1 MDTTAGATVPSSPAS
16 DFEYR
21 IFITSLSISSG
32 SAGGGYDLTIVGSNL
47 SPSMDSNNVFIGNGE
62 NAICE
67 ITSINSTH
75 ITCTVPPMLEEY
87 TAGVPL
93 EVVVTGRLVED
104 SVCSDGTNTCN
115 LFTYEET
122 IDNKVKVPE
131 VLYVYGG
138 VLVTIEG

>member
-1 MDTTAGATVPSSPAS
+1 
-16 DFEYR
+16 
-21 IFITSLSISSG
+21 
-32 SAGGGYDLTIVGSNL
+32 
-47 SPSMDSNNVFIGNGE
+47 
-62 NAICE
+62 
-67 ITSINSTH
+67 
-75 ITCTVPPMLEEY
+75 MLEEY

-122 IDNKVKVPE
+122 TDNKVKVPE